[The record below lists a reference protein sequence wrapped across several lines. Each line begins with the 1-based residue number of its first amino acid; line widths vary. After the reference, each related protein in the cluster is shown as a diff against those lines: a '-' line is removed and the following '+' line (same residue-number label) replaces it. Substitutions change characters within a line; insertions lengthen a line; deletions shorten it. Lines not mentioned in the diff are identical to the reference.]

1 VQLLHAVLTDTLL
14 HHYLRAYSAP
24 SAAALVAPFAVD
36 ADLHAAGHAVM
47 RLACIAQARF
57 VA

>member
-1 VQLLHAVLTDTLL
+1 VQLFHAVLIDTLL
-14 HHYLRAYSAP
+14 HHYLGAYAAP
-24 SAAALVAPFAVD
+24 TADALVAPFAVD